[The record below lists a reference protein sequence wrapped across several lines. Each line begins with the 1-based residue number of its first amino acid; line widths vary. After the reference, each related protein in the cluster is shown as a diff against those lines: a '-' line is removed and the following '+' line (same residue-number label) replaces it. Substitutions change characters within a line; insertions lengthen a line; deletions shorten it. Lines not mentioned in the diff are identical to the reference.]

1 MAAVESRSGDLG
13 GSDIPRAMPLLL
25 PATLLVVIFL
35 FLPLMI
41 MFRFS
46 LNSFV
51 PGKFMVEALV
61 LDNYQKFIGDEF
73 YRGVLYTTLR
83 VALTSTFLA
92 LILGFPLAYMVARV
106 SSDRIK
112 GLLILLIVIPLLM
125 GNAVRTA
132 GWMVLLGD
140 RGVVNM
146 GLQIIGITAQ
156 PIKILYTETA
166 VLIGIVAVLL
176 PYMVIT
182 LYSIIDGIDRAYEE
196 AASSLGARPSEVMRL
211 VIVPMAMPGI
221 FAGSAVCFILAMNAY
236 ATPVLIGGPEFHMMG
251 PKVYEQITKVS
262 NWPFGSALAFVLTA
276 VTAVLTILSSI
287 AIQRRYGRM

>member
-1 MAAVESRSGDLG
+1 MTSFVALSHGGRSSDTARAAPLLTAAV
-13 GSDIPRAMPLLL
+13 
-25 PATLLVVIFL
+25 LLVIVFL
-35 FLPLMI
+35 FLPLAI

-46 LNSFV
+46 LNKFV
-51 PGKFMVEALV
+51 PGQFMVEALV
-61 LDNYQKFIGDEF
+61 LENYQKFISDEF
-73 YRGVLYTTLR
+73 YRGVLYTTIR
-83 VALTSTFLA
+83 VALVSTILS
-92 LILGFPLAYMVARV
+92 LIFGFPLAYMIARAR
-106 SSDRIK
+106 SARTKNIM
-112 GLLILLIVIPLLM
+112 ILLVVIPLLM

-146 GLQIIGITAQ
+146 LLQMVSLTTE

-176 PYMVIT
+176 PYMIIT
-182 LYSIIDGIDRAYEE
+182 LYSIIEGIDHVYEE

-211 VIVPMAMPGI
+211 VIVPMAMPGVYV
-221 FAGSAVCFILAMNAY
+221 GSAICFILAMNAY

-287 AIQRRYGRM
+287 TVQRRYGRM